1 MIHRAV
7 YRVETIIHHTPL
19 RSDARFV
26 ENRPPSLNK
35 RPTGRVHDRRVNYY
49 CHESW
54 SSSHRLIHIPISPER
69 RPWVS
74 ILVPIPQ
81 MTPHWPRR
89 RYPYCGPATL
99 TSTTPAAV
107 GKQRMDLL
115 GGDTHSAAHGRFFKY
130 IYICHY
136 NHQHEL
142 LKMVGRF
149 IYMCVY
155 IYMDYMIRPLLR
167 KL

>member
-89 RYPYCGPATL
+89 RYPYCGPATV
-99 TSTTPAAV
+99 TTTPAV
-107 GKQRMDLL
+107 EENNESTYLVVILTLL
-115 GGDTHSAAHGRFFKY
+115 PMGALSNM
-130 IYICHY
+130 YIC
-136 NHQHEL
+136 
-142 LKMVGRF
+142 
-149 IYMCVY
+149 IYVTTITNTKC
-155 IYMDYMIRPLLR
+155 RR
-167 KL
+167 W